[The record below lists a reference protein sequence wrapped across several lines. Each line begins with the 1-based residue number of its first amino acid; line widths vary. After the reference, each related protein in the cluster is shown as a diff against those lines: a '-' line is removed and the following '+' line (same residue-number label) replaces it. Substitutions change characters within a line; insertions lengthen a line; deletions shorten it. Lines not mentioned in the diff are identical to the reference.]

1 MLPKKKEFQQ
11 QQQQQV
17 EPYALEDMISDLQAR
32 RRSSLDHEETL
43 QDPSEL
49 LRQRERDLVL
59 AAELGKALLERNQE
73 LTRQSELLADE
84 YAAKLEIQWNI
95 FISYQID
102 SELVGIIFEVNLSPL
117 DSLPPPFVLYSPHQM
132 AS

>member
-84 YAAKLEIQWNI
+84 YAAKLEIR
-95 FISYQID
+95 
-102 SELVGIIFEVNLSPL
+102 
-117 DSLPPPFVLYSPHQM
+117 
-132 AS
+132 